1 MEIYWYKN
9 RNFGPIQLQMNDS
22 RRRLLYLVVLS
33 IIWGSSYILIKKGL
47 EGFSAIQLWGIRV
60 LMAGLILLGIGFGSL
75 KTIGRQDW
83 KWVGLSGLLGSF
95 IPMFLFAWA
104 ETEIDS
110 GVVSILNSLVPLF
123 TIFVGYGLFRIAFTL
138 NQILGVMVGLVGA
151 ALMIYLGSALNPD
164 HNYWYTSAVVVASF
178 CYAVNANIIKSKLQ
192 EVSPMGIATG
202 NFIFLIGPALFIV
215 IFSGALSQPVREGPH
230 FMSSLAYIG
239 VLCVFGTAIAKVMFN
254 RLIQISTP
262 VFSVSTTY
270 LIPIVGV
277 FWGILDGERFSLGQ
291 VGAALLILMGIYMI
305 NKTKRAPR

>member
-1 MEIYWYKN
+1 
-9 RNFGPIQLQMNDS
+9 MNDS
-22 RRRLLYLVVLS
+22 RRRLFYLVVLS

-47 EGFSAIQLWGIRV
+47 EGFTALQLWGVRV

-75 KTIGRQDW
+75 KTISRQQW

-123 TIFVGYGLFRIAFTL
+123 TIFVGYGLFRIAFTI
-138 NQILGVMVGLVGA
+138 NQILGVIVGLAGA
-151 ALMIYLGSALNPD
+151 ALMIYLGSAVNPD
-164 HNYWYTSAVVVASF
+164 QNYWYTSAVVVASF

-192 EVSPMGIATG
+192 DVSPMGIATG
-202 NFIFLIGPALFIV
+202 NFVFLIGPALLIV
-215 IFSGALSQPVREGPH
+215 IISGALSEPVREGPH

-239 VLCVFGTAIAKVMFN
+239 LLCVFGTAIAKVMFN

-291 VGAALLILMGIYMI
+291 GGAALLILFGIYLI
-305 NKTKRAPR
+305 NKTKRAPRQERP

>member
-1 MEIYWYKN
+1 
-9 RNFGPIQLQMNDS
+9 MNDS
-22 RRRLLYLVVLS
+22 RRRLLYLFVLS
-33 IIWGSSYILIKKGL
+33 VIWGSSYILIKKGL

-60 LMAGLILLGIGFGSL
+60 LIAGLILLGIGFGSL
-75 KTIGRQDW
+75 KTIGRPDW
-83 KWVGLSGLLGSF
+83 KWVALSGLLGSF

-138 NQILGVMVGLVGA
+138 NQVLGVMVGLAGA
-151 ALMIYLGSALNPD
+151 GLMIYMGSAVNPD
-164 HNYWYTSAVVVASF
+164 QNYWYTSAVVLASF

-192 EVSPMGIATG
+192 TVSPMGIAAG
-202 NFIFLIGPALFIV
+202 NFLFLIGPALGIV
-215 IFSGALSQPVREGPH
+215 LFSGALSKSVREGPH
-230 FMSSLAYIG
+230 FISSLTYIG
-239 VLCVFGTAIAKVMFN
+239 ILCVFGTAIAKVMFN

-270 LIPIVGV
+270 LIPVVGV

-291 VGAALLILMGIYMI
+291 LGAAALILFGIYLI
-305 NKTKRAPR
+305 NKKQKGTPVGRL